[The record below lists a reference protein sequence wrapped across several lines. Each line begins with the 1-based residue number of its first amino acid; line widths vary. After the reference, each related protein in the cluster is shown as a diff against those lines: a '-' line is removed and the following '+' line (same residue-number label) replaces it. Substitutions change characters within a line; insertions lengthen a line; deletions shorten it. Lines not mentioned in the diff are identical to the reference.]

1 VGALPCYNFC
11 SDLGGKSKLRTTEYP
26 MASNVPVP
34 RLSLESRNRK
44 PRSGPSLDVRFRR
57 FGDRAG
63 QFVRSI
69 ETLTTFEGNLE
80 SLQAQSNLRIARNA
94 FGKWSVEILAV
105 LHPRRRASF
114 GELRRILDGISPRV
128 LSAKLKL
135 LEEHGLLE
143 RTIVPSRPPRPEY
156 ALTDRGQEVTKVGA
170 AVLRY
175 LAEGRYR
182 PPNRPKPRRRPT

>member
-1 VGALPCYNFC
+1 
-11 SDLGGKSKLRTTEYP
+11 
-26 MASNVPVP
+26 MASNIAGAK
-34 RLSLESRNRK
+34 LSLEPKTRRSR
-44 PRSGPSLDVRFRR
+44 GAPSLDVRFRR

-69 ETLTTFEGNLE
+69 ETLTAFEGNLD
-80 SLQAQSNLRIARNA
+80 SLQAQPNLRIARNA

-114 GELRRILDGISPRV
+114 GELRRILEGISPRV

-135 LEEHGLLE
+135 LEEHGLVE

-156 ALTDRGQEVTKVGA
+156 ALTDRGQEVTRVGA

-175 LAEGRYR
+175 LTEGGYR
-182 PPNRPKPRRRPT
+182 PPGHAPNRRRPG

>member
-1 VGALPCYNFC
+1 MATNPG
-11 SDLGGKSKLRTTEYP
+11 SSKLPLEER
-26 MASNVPVP
+26 P
-34 RLSLESRNRK
+34 RRGR
-44 PRSGPSLDVRFRR
+44 GPNSLDVRFRR

-69 ETLTTFEGNLE
+69 ETLTAFEGNLE
-80 SLQAQSNLRIARNA
+80 SLQAQPNLHIVRNA
-94 FGKWSVEILAV
+94 FGKWSVEILSA

-135 LEEHGLLE
+135 LEENGLVE

-156 ALTDRGQEVTKVGA
+156 ALSERGQAVTTVGA

-175 LAEGRYR
+175 LSEGRYR
-182 PPNRPKPRRRPT
+182 PQGRSSARRGAP